1 MKKRIIS
8 FILVLLISLSS
19 LMTAYAETLTDKQN
33 KLKES
38 QNAITELNNKLDS
51 LKNSQKDIMEQINEL
66 DKAMDDAQKLLDNVN
81 GQIDSINSSIEQTQ
95 VELDKAIEEYDAQQ
109 ELYASRVKAMYING
123 SAGYLEMLLS
133 SESFGDFI
141 SRMETVKTV
150 VEFDKNILTE
160 MKQKQDE
167 ITAKKAELDQQKSD
181 LAQVQSQYQ
190 QTVAQLEKANA
201 EKQAYYDKIKNDV
214 ASAKKAAAAEEA
226 KSKALEAEIKKL
238 QEEEANKNYGGNYSG
253 YATGVLRVSD
263 IGYVP
268 TMTSPFG
275 YRWHP
280 VTHEYKLHTGMDL
293 GVPSGTPVYAMAE
306 GRVILSQYSD
316 SWGNYV
322 IIYHGNGISSLY
334 AHFSKRLVSVG
345 ETVKAG
351 QQIGL
356 SGSTGW
362 STGPHLHF
370 EIRKD
375 GTPIDPTPYYI
386 CGR

>member
-1 MKKRIIS
+1 MKKRILA
-8 FILVLLISLSS
+8 FVLVILVSLTSIV
-19 LMTAYAETLTDKQN
+19 YADTVSDKQN
-33 KLKES
+33 KLKQS
-38 QNAITELNNKLDS
+38 QNAINELNNKLDS
-51 LKNSQKDIMEQINEL
+51 LKNSQKDVLKQISEL
-66 DKAMDDAQKLLDNVN
+66 DSAMNEAQKLLDDVN
-81 GQIDSINSSIEQTQ
+81 AQMDSINSSIEQTQ
-95 VELDKAIEEYDAQQ
+95 VELDKAMDEYEDQQ

-123 SAGYLEMLLS
+123 SAGYIEIVLS

-141 SRMETVKTV
+141 CRMETVKTI
-150 VEFDKNILTE
+150 VEFDKNILAE

-167 ITAKKAELDQQKSD
+167 IAAKKAELEQQKSD

-190 QTVAQLEKANA
+190 QTVAQIKKANE
-201 EKQAYYDKIKNDV
+201 EKQAYYEKIKNDMAAV
-214 ASAKKAAAAEEA
+214 QKAQAAEEA
-226 KSKALEAEIKKL
+226 KSKALEAEIKRL
-238 QEEEANKNYGGNYSG
+238 QEEAANKDYGTDYSG

-268 TMTSPFG
+268 PLTSPFG

-280 VTHEYKLHTGMDL
+280 VTKEYKLHTGMDL
-293 GVPSGTPVYAMAE
+293 GVPSGTPVYAMAD
-306 GRVILSQYSD
+306 GNVILSEYSD

-351 QQIGL
+351 QKIGL

-370 EIRKD
+370 EIRKN

>member
-1 MKKRIIS
+1 MRKRILA
-8 FILVLLISLSS
+8 FIMVLLVSLTSI
-19 LMTAYAETLTDKQN
+19 AYADTITDKQN

-38 QNAITELNNKLDS
+38 KNAIDELNNKLNS
-51 LKNSQKDIMEQINEL
+51 LKNSQKDVLEQINEI
-66 DKAMDDAQKLLDNVN
+66 DSAMNEAQKLLDDVN
-81 GQIDSINSSIEQTQ
+81 AQINSINASIDKTQ
-95 VELDKAIEEYDAQQ
+95 AELDKAIEEYEAQQ
-109 ELYASRVKAMYING
+109 ELYANRVKAMYING
-123 SAGYLEMLLS
+123 SVGYLEILLS

-141 SRMETVKTV
+141 SRMETVKTI
-150 VEFDKNILTE
+150 VEFDKNILNE
-160 MKQKQDE
+160 MKQKQEE
-167 ITAKKAELDQQKSD
+167 IAAKKAELEQQKRD
-181 LAQVQSQYQ
+181 LAEVQSQYQ
-190 QTVAQLEKANA
+190 QTVAQLKKANE
-201 EKQAYYDKIKNDV
+201 EKQAYYEKIKNDMAAV
-214 ASAKKAAAAEEA
+214 QKAQAAEEA

-238 QEEEANKNYGGNYSG
+238 QEEAANKNYGTDYSG

-268 TMTSPFG
+268 PLTSPFG

-280 VTHEYKLHTGMDL
+280 VTKEYKLHTGMDL
-293 GVPSGTPVYAMAE
+293 GVPTGTPVYAMAD
-306 GRVILSQYSD
+306 GKVILSEYSS

-351 QQIGL
+351 QKIGL